1 MKKVS
6 TELILLGL
14 SVLGVFLFF
23 PVNTMLLTYVL
34 AGVAYL
40 VTRSCTVALGVLI
53 TMATLHAFNV
63 LMKPTVAVPVYSERK
78 VLDVT
83 ENFQPR
89 DPISIHQRI
98 AASKVEQPLKPKGHA
113 ITGVLESPEILSSFE
128 VRSMGDEDRGAAAS
142 ALPAD
147 LGANTRIHTVPES
160 SVPNEVNGEKRLMEP
175 FLQGGPDVTA
185 VLTALIKKGTEMKT
199 QGASEL
205 AALMPGV

>member
-6 TELILLGL
+6 TELILLAL
-14 SVLGVFLFF
+14 SILGVFLFF

-34 AGVAYL
+34 AGLAYL
-40 VTRSCTVALGVLI
+40 VTRSCTVALGVLV
-53 TMATLHAFNV
+53 TMAAFHTFNV
-63 LMKPTVAVPVYSERK
+63 LMKPVVAVPVYKERRE
-78 VLDVT
+78 VDVT

-98 AASKVEQPLKPKGHA
+98 AASKVAQPLKPKVPA

-128 VRSMGDEDRGAAAS
+128 VRSMGDEDRGSAAA

-175 FLQGGPDVTA
+175 FLQGGPDVNA
-185 VLTALIKKGTEMKT
+185 VLTALIKKGTEVKT
-199 QGASEL
+199 QAASEL
-205 AALMPGV
+205 AGLLPGM

>member
-34 AGVAYL
+34 AGLAYL
-40 VTRSCTVALGVLI
+40 VTRSYTAALAVLLA
-53 TMATLHAFNV
+53 MAAFHTFNV
-63 LMKPTVAVPVYSERK
+63 LMKPAVAVPLYSERS
-78 VLDVT
+78 VLDVK
-83 ENFQPR
+83 EGFQPR

-98 AASKVEQPLKPKGHA
+98 TANKLEQPLKPKAHA

-128 VRSMGDEDRGAAAS
+128 VRSMGDEDRGSSGS

-160 SVPNEVNGEKRLMEP
+160 FVPNDVNGEKRLLEP
-175 FLQGGPDVTA
+175 FLQGGPDDSA

-199 QGASEL
+199 QAASDL
-205 AALMPGV
+205 AGMPGV

>member
-14 SVLGVFLFF
+14 SILGVFLFF

-40 VTRSCTVALGVLI
+40 VTRSYTVALGVLI
-53 TMATLHAFNV
+53 AMAAFHTFNV
-63 LMKPTVAVPVYSERK
+63 LMKPTVAVPVYSERR

-83 ENFQPR
+83 ETFQPR

-98 AASKVEQPLKPKGHA
+98 AANKVEQPLKPKVPT

-128 VRSMGDEDRGAAAS
+128 VRSMGDEDRGAAGS

-160 SVPNEVNGEKRLMEP
+160 FVPNEVSGEKRLMEP
-175 FLQGGPDVTA
+175 FLQDGPDVTA

-199 QGASEL
+199 QPASEL
-205 AALMPGV
+205 AALPGM